1 MQVHEELQVLRGN
14 IRVVCRARPSPEASV
29 LAFPLPGAITV
40 SPPDRHIRDFEFNAC
55 FGPESSQVS
64 SKTLLFIPT
73 PSQSRACLS

>member
-1 MQVHEELQVLRGN
+1 MMSIPLVQVHEELQVLRGN
-14 IRVVCRARPSPEASV
+14 IRVMCRARPSPEESV

-64 SKTLLFIPT
+64 SKILSFHP
-73 PSQSRACLS
+73 PSY